1 MVLVVSSSISAV
13 FRKFW
18 RRPSGDRH
26 FFSDMNPFGELLELK
41 SLFRLAVR
49 TSRCGRDNPG
59 SIPGLGKKKYSLMSG
74 ISSFVVA
81 A

>member
-59 SIPGLGKKKYSLMSG
+59 SNPGRDIFSIVKT
-74 ISSFVVA
+74 FC
-81 A
+81 